1 MLTHGG
7 RLPHCYSFEP
17 TQRGRPA
24 DQAKKRALIAANF
37 EFCIFVASVC
47 RRSAAHQPDQ
57 PFCGASTTALKYSV
71 PGETQEYSDI
81 STRHRIEDIPV
92 HSRRR
97 QSTNRSGGAFR
108 EPEPPLIR
116 LSIRRRNST

>member
-1 MLTHGG
+1 VLTHGG

-37 EFCIFVASVC
+37 EFCVFVASVC

-57 PFCGASTTALKYSV
+57 PFFSASTTALKYSV

-81 STRHRIEDIPV
+81 STRHRIEDILRFTTEAGN
-92 HSRRR
+92 RRIVR
-97 QSTNRSGGAFR
+97 AARSGTLNPR
-108 EPEPPLIR
+108 
-116 LSIRRRNST
+116 